1 MKNPFKTV
9 RVFSGET
16 ITELKKAS
24 WPTKKELREYTI
36 VVIVA
41 FIVVGLFIS
50 ISDFS
55 LVNWVDYLTHQVR
68 SGS

>member
-24 WPTKKELREYTI
+24 WPTYKELREYTI

-41 FIVVGLFIS
+41 FVIVGLFIS
-50 ISDFS
+50 VSDFS
-55 LVNWVDYLTHQVR
+55 LVNWVDFLTGLVR